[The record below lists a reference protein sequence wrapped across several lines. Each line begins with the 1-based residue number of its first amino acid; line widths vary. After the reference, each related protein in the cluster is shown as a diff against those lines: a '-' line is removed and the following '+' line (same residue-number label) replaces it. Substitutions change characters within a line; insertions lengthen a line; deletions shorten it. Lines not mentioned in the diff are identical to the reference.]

1 MKNQFPFL
9 ISVLTALS
17 LASCNIGVSTQ
28 STTSSSGSS
37 SESTITTS
45 KTQTSIPT
53 SQSSDPTS
61 KPTSTSGEA
70 KKDFTGI
77 SFDNAEFNYD
87 GQAHSIYVSG
97 APTFATV
104 TYTNNNKIAVG
115 SYTVTA
121 RVEAS
126 GYNTLVKSATM
137 RIKGKSITGV
147 TFEDKTFTYDGNAHS
162 LEVTNLPTGVSASY
176 SNNNKKE
183 SGTYT
188 VTANLSGTG
197 YEPLKLT
204 AKLTI
209 NPVELEKSGIFNSKT
224 FIYDGQNHSIE
235 VLYCPSGLTISYKCL
250 NASGTN
256 TFKNPGFYEI
266 EATVKLDNNHLSKK
280 YATLVI
286 TTEATSSIDSS
297 KTPLTIDENL
307 KWDQLH
313 VALAKNNFTS
323 KYLSGSYDVEII
335 DDPMPEDLLNDSFE
349 GHSIKTIFASDGKEA
364 FQHSLSM
371 DTTSSDYSYHYF
383 KEYGNDIICLDS
395 YDGGVSKFPKEAFY
409 ETVTNEVASNA
420 FVGLTKGV
428 NGEFLPGINGDS
440 SYYDVGEAYIEDGVF
455 TVLMKHSRPLSSGY
469 RYFYEIYKFYNIG
482 NTSVSVPSN
491 YLPSQSYIE
500 NKIGIEDFYLDGVEY
515 SHAYYGTAT
524 NIKIYYA
531 AKLYIDYHHA
541 IFLEKGNHT
550 ALPRIYSRVVE
561 AIIYTDSSYAYN
573 TNQSGYNFRLYVDS
587 NGVYQGDYSS
597 LGALAKF
604 DIKEFI
610 KNNGTVEYYDEWHN

>member
-17 LASCNIGVSTQ
+17 LASCNIGVPTQ
-28 STTSSSGSS
+28 STTSSREGSS
-37 SESTITTS
+37 EPTITTS
-45 KTQTSIPT
+45 ETPT
-53 SQSSDPTS
+53 SR
-61 KPTSTSGEA
+61 PTSTSGEA

-104 TYTNNNKIAVG
+104 SYTNNNKIAVG

-137 RIKGKSITGV
+137 RIKGKDITGV
-147 TFEDKTFTYDGNAHS
+147 TFEDKTFTYDGNTHS
-162 LEVTNLPTGVSASY
+162 LEATNLPTGVSASY
-176 SNNNKKE
+176 TNNNKKE

-209 NPVELEKSGIFNSKT
+209 NPVELEKSGTFNSKT

-250 NASGTN
+250 NAGGTN

-266 EATVKLDNNHLSKK
+266 EATVKSDNNHLSKK

-313 VALAKNNFTS
+313 AALAKNNFTS
-323 KYLSGSYDVEII
+323 KYLSGSYDVEKI
-335 DDPMPEDLLNDSFE
+335 DDPMPKDLLNDSFE

-364 FQHSLSM
+364 FQHSLSI
-371 DTTSSDYSYHYF
+371 DATSSDYSYHYF

-440 SYYDVGEAYIEDGVF
+440 YYYDVGEAYIEDGVF

-482 NTSVSVPSN
+482 NTSVNVPSN

-500 NKIGIEDFYLDGVEY
+500 NKMGIEDFYLDGVEY

-531 AKLYIDYHHA
+531 AKLYIDCHRA
-541 IFLEKGNHT
+541 IFLEKGTHT

-561 AIIYTDSSYAYN
+561 AIVYTDSSQAYN
-573 TNQSGYNFRLYVDS
+573 TNQSGYNFRLYIDS

-610 KNNGTVEYYDEWHN
+610 KNNGTVEYYDEWHS

>member
-17 LASCNIGVSTQ
+17 LASCNIGVQTQ
-28 STTSSSGSS
+28 STTSSREGSS
-37 SESTITTS
+37 EPTITTS
-45 KTQTSIPT
+45 ETPT
-53 SQSSDPTS
+53 SR
-61 KPTSTSGEA
+61 PTSTSGEA

-104 TYTNNNKIAVG
+104 SYTNNNKIAVG

-137 RIKGKSITGV
+137 RIKGKDITGV
-147 TFEDKTFTYDGNAHS
+147 TFEGKTFTYDGNAHS
-162 LEVTNLPTGVSASY
+162 LEATNLPTGVSASY
-176 SNNNKKE
+176 TNNNKKE

-209 NPVELEKSGIFNSKT
+209 NPVGLENSGIFNSKT
-224 FIYDGQNHSIE
+224 FIYDGQNHSVE

-256 TFKNPGFYEI
+256 TFKNPGLYEI
-266 EATVKLDNNHLSKK
+266 EATVKSDNNHLSKK

-286 TTEATSSIDSS
+286 TTEATSSTDSL
-297 KTPLTIDENL
+297 KNPLTIDENL

-313 VALAKNNFTS
+313 LALAKNNFTS
-323 KYLSGSYDVEII
+323 KYLSGSYDVENI

-349 GHSIKTIFASDGKEA
+349 GHSIKTVFASDGKEA
-364 FQHSLSM
+364 FEHSLSM
-371 DTTSSDYSYHYF
+371 DTASSDYSYHYF

-395 YDGGVSKFPKEAFY
+395 YEGGVSKFPKEAFF

-455 TVLMKHSRPLSSGY
+455 TVLMQHPRTLSSGSY

-482 NTSVSVPSN
+482 NTSVNVPSN
-491 YLPSQSYIE
+491 YLPSQGYIE
-500 NKIGIEDFYLDGVEY
+500 NKINIADFYLDGVEY
-515 SHAYYGTAT
+515 SHVYYGTAT
-524 NIKIYYA
+524 SMKIYYA
-531 AKLYIDYHHA
+531 AKLYVDYHHA
-541 IFLEKGNHT
+541 IFLEKGTHT

-561 AIIYTDSSYAYN
+561 AIVYTDSSQAYN
-573 TNQSGYNFRLYVDS
+573 TNQSGYNFRLYVDT

-597 LGALAKF
+597 LGTLSKF

-610 KNNGTVEYYDEWHN
+610 KNKGTVEYYDEWHN

>member
-1 MKNQFPFL
+1 MKNRAPL
-9 ISVLTALS
+9 LLTIFAALS
-17 LASCNIGVSTQ
+17 LASCNIGVPTQ
-28 STTSSSGSS
+28 STTSSSDEPIST
-37 SESTITTS
+37 SEIPST
-45 KTQTSIPT
+45 
-53 SQSSDPTS
+53 QSSDTS
-61 KPTSTSGEA
+61 IQPTSTSQEG
-70 KKDFTGI
+70 KKDFIGI
-77 SFDNAEFNYD
+77 SFDNAEFVYD

-97 APTFATV
+97 APSFATV
-104 TYTNNNKIAVG
+104 SYTNNNKIAVG
-115 SYTVTA
+115 TYTVTA

-126 GYNTLVKSATM
+126 GYNTLVKTATL

-147 TFEDKTFTYDGNAHS
+147 TFEDKTFTYDGNTHS
-162 LEVTNLPTGVSASY
+162 LEATNLPTGVSASY

-266 EATVKLDNNHLSKK
+266 EATVKSDNNHLSKK

-286 TTEATSSIDSS
+286 TNEATSSVDSS

-313 VALAKNNFTS
+313 AALAKNNFTS
-323 KYLSGSYDVEII
+323 KYLSGSYDVEKI

-364 FQHSLSM
+364 FEHSLSM
-371 DTTSSDYSYHYF
+371 DATSSDYSYRYF
-383 KEYGNDIICLDS
+383 KEYGNDIIRLDS

-420 FVGLTKGV
+420 FVGLTRGV
-428 NGEFLPGINGDS
+428 NGEFLPGNNGDS

-455 TVLMKHSRPLSSGY
+455 TVLMQHSRPISSGY

-500 NKIGIEDFYLDGVEY
+500 NKIGIENFYLDGVDY

-541 IFLEKGNHT
+541 IFLEKGTHT

-561 AIIYTDSSYAYN
+561 AIIYTDSSKAYN

-587 NGVYQGDYSS
+587 NGVFQGDYSS
-597 LGALAKF
+597 LGALSKF

-610 KNNGTVEYYDEWHN
+610 NKNGTVEYYDEWHNQKYLRQIF